1 MQASLVAHIV
11 AGGVGILTGFIAL
24 YAVKGARVH
33 RKSGTVFVY
42 AMIAMALLG
51 GTIAIVRNRA
61 PQGNVPVAALTLY
74 LVITALISVKPPRVG
89 ARRWDSVM
97 MTVGSAITLTLF
109 IVGVVAIV
117 NPKAVQRFPP
127 APFFVFGTI
136 ALIASIGDVRLIRGG
151 GAQALRGAP
160 RLSRHL
166 WRMCTA
172 LLIAAFSFFI
182 GQAKVFPKPIRIYP
196 LLVIPPLVVL
206 VAMLYWLWRVRIRQS
221 LRGIATVPEPRAA
234 ATLGRR
240 EDQRLPSRRMKR
252 PAVL

>member
-24 YAVKGARVH
+24 YAVKGAQVH

-42 AMIAMALLG
+42 AMIVMALLG
-51 GTIAIVRNRA
+51 GLIAVVRNRA

-74 LVITALISVKPPRVG
+74 LVITALITVQPPRVG
-89 ARRWDSVM
+89 SRRWDFVM
-97 MTVGSAITLTLF
+97 MTLGSAITLTL
-109 IVGVVAIV
+109 VTLGVVAIL
-117 NPKAVQRFPP
+117 NPKAVQGFPA

-136 ALIASIGDVRLIRGG
+136 ALMASYGDVRLIRSG

-160 RLSRHL
+160 RLARHL

-172 LLIAAFSFFI
+172 LLIAAFSFFL

-196 LLVIPPLVVL
+196 LLAIPPLVVL
-206 VAMLYWLWRVRIRQS
+206 AALWYWMWRVRIKRS
-221 LRGIATVPEPRAA
+221 LRGIAHVPEPRVA
-234 ATLGRR
+234 
-240 EDQRLPSRRMKR
+240 KR
-252 PAVL
+252 SAEAKITGYGVVG

>member
-89 ARRWDSVM
+89 ARR
-97 MTVGSAITLTLF
+97 
-109 IVGVVAIV
+109 
-117 NPKAVQRFPP
+117 
-127 APFFVFGTI
+127 
-136 ALIASIGDVRLIRGG
+136 
-151 GAQALRGAP
+151 
-160 RLSRHL
+160 
-166 WRMCTA
+166 
-172 LLIAAFSFFI
+172 
-182 GQAKVFPKPIRIYP
+182 
-196 LLVIPPLVVL
+196 
-206 VAMLYWLWRVRIRQS
+206 
-221 LRGIATVPEPRAA
+221 
-234 ATLGRR
+234 
-240 EDQRLPSRRMKR
+240 
-252 PAVL
+252 